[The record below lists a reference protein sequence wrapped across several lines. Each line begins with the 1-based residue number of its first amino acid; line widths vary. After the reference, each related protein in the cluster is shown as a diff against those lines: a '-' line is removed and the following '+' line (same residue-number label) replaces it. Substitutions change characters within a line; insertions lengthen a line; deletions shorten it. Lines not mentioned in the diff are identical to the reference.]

1 DPAIAELMAGLV
13 ERLPQGV
20 HLALATR
27 SDPRLP
33 LSRLRAR
40 GQMTELRSADLRF
53 GPDESYALL
62 CQAAG
67 RPVDPQVSRLLADR
81 TEGWAVG
88 LRLAALSLHDRRR
101 DEAFARA
108 FQGISSQINGYFADE
123 VLAQQPAEVQ
133 AFALSTSILDGF
145 CAPLCEAVTGL
156 PAGRNREI
164 LESIAQAN
172 LFVAPLDGADGWY
185 RYHPLFRD
193 LLRHELGQQRSPAE
207 VAGLHARAGAWF
219 AQRGEVD
226 QALDHLLAAGDA
238 PAAVALVA
246 RERTDLLNRAQWTRL
261 QQYLDRFSPQA
272 VERSPELLALR
283 MWLLYHRSMF
293 AQLPAAL
300 QAVEAALARTACP
313 PADIVGPQESEPL
326 LGEVSAV
333 RAIGSYRAADV
344 ERTLAHARDALAKVP
359 RELWSV
365 RLLARAYVAAARLME
380 GDVQGAYEAVYA
392 GFRQEGDGS
401 NSFKATLLTTAC
413 NVHWLTADL
422 PGLARAA
429 EQVLALS
436 QDPHSPE
443 FCAWGHYHLGRAC
456 YQRGDLAAAEE
467 HFAAVAGQP
476 YLSYGQCYVDSACGL
491 AQARQALGRPEEA
504 RAAIEAAVALLL
516 EMGNTTQLP
525 IALACQAELALR
537 QGQAAAAGP
546 WAARQDPAPP
556 LSPTYQFF
564 SPHLTLIKVWLAQD
578 TPGSRARALDLL
590 DRARAFFE
598 STHNSRFLIETLA
611 LQALLCDRGGDR
623 PAALEALERSL
634 ALAEPGGFIR
644 LFVDLGPPMARL
656 LEELHRRGVH
666 PDYIS
671 AILAA
676 FPQETPDDERRTTNR
691 WSSELSSVV
700 LRPSSALFEPLTP
713 RESEVLAL
721 LGQRLT
727 NKEIAAE
734 LVISAETVKSHTL
747 SIYRKLDVRGRRQAV
762 ARA

>member
-1 DPAIAELMAGLV
+1 MEK
-13 ERLPQGV
+13 
-20 HLALATR
+20 
-27 SDPRLP
+27 
-33 LSRLRAR
+33 
-40 GQMTELRSADLRF
+40 
-53 GPDESYALL
+53 
-62 CQAAG
+62 
-67 RPVDPQVSRLLADR
+67 
-81 TEGWAVG
+81 
-88 LRLAALSLHDRRR
+88 LAAETLPEGLQTDVGERGGRLSMGQRQLVALTR
-101 DEAFARA
+101 
-108 FQGISSQINGYFADE
+108 

-133 AFALSTSILDGF
+133 AFALSTSILDRF
-145 CAPLCEAVTGL
+145 CAPLFEAVTGL

-172 LFVAPLDGADGWY
+172 PFVAPLDGAEGWY
-185 RYHPLFRD
+185 RYHSLFRD

-219 AQRGEVD
+219 AARGEVD

-238 PAAVALVA
+238 PAAIALVA
-246 RERTDLLNRAQWTRL
+246 RQRTDLLNRAQWTRL

-272 VERSPELLALR
+272 VERSPQLLALR

-333 RAIGSYRAADV
+333 RAIGSYRAADA

-365 RLLARAYVAAARLME
+365 RLMVRVYLAGARLLE

-392 GFRQEGDGS
+392 GFRNEGDGS

-456 YQRGDLAAAEE
+456 YQRGDLVAAEE

-556 LSPTYQFF
+556 LWPTYQFF

-578 TPGSRARALDLL
+578 TPGSRARALELL
-590 DRARAFFE
+590 DRARAFWE

-623 PAALEALERSL
+623 PAALEALER
-634 ALAEPGGFIR
+634 ALEDLTPLQRAVFELKETEARVRKLQIFHSQDRGGFR
-644 LFVDLGPPMARL
+644 
-656 LEELHRRGVH
+656 
-666 PDYIS
+666 
-671 AILAA
+671 
-676 FPQETPDDERRTTNR
+676 
-691 WSSELSSVV
+691 
-700 LRPSSALFEPLTP
+700 
-713 RESEVLAL
+713 
-721 LGQRLT
+721 
-727 NKEIAAE
+727 
-734 LVISAETVKSHTL
+734 
-747 SIYRKLDVRGRRQAV
+747 
-762 ARA
+762 